1 MKPEPKPYQYTQ
13 AREVNN
19 GRAVVIDMKAVEAA
33 YEHNRI
39 FKVPPVTPR
48 GRK

>member
-1 MKPEPKPYQYTQ
+1 MKPEPKPYQYTK

-19 GRAVVIDMKAVEAA
+19 GRAVVIDIEVLIALHQ
-33 YEHNRI
+33 HNHF
-39 FKVPPVTPR
+39 FKVQPVTPR